1 MFRQK
6 VLSYAP
12 LAGLI
17 FLLFFSW
24 IHLYRTPKELSPA
37 ELNTLAEKFQT
48 TIADYVKKQ
57 RPEIRHITFHNTQ
70 TEPGDRQNKVKV
82 SFSYSLTVEDK
93 KADSEMLMTGT
104 ADLNKKGGGRW
115 LLTNFQ
121 VTDSLVEFSKP
132 LIIKAGPEK
141 TSPDK
146 TEKEIPRPSPPP
158 TGKGDDSSLLE
169 KTPPKT
175 FAPDKPKE

>member
-17 FLLFFSW
+17 FLLIFSW
-24 IHLYRTPKELSPA
+24 IHLYRTPKEAGPE

-48 TIADYVKKQ
+48 SLSDYVKKQ
-57 RPEIRHITFHNTQ
+57 RPEIRHITFHNTR
-70 TEPGDRQNKVKV
+70 TEPGDRPGEVKV
-82 SFSYSLTVEDK
+82 FFSYSLTVEDK
-93 KADSEMLMTGT
+93 KADSEMLMTGR
-104 ADLNKKGGGRW
+104 AELNRKRAGRW

-132 LIIKAGPEK
+132 LIIKAGPDK
-141 TSPDK
+141 TTPNK
-146 TEKEIPRPSPPP
+146 TEKDILRPSPPP
-158 TGKGDDSSLLE
+158 ESKGDDSSLLE
-169 KTPPKT
+169 KTSPKT
-175 FAPDKPKE
+175 FAPDKTKE